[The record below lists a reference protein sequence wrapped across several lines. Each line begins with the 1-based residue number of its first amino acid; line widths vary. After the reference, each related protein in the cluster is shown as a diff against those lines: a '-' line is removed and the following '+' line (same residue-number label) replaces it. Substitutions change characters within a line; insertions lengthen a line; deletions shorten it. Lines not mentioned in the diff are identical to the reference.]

1 MHFILRTNFPDVCLC
16 ECACSVLPMYLLVRA
31 RSTCTI
37 YSTYFFLKNWNSTY
51 MNINIFF
58 SVLKLLVGIFFF
70 LFLCIKNHISW
81 TWSNQ
86 VVPFRWD
93 LSRSC
98 SSTSCSEW
106 SEHWNLTRLL
116 QPNSENLREE
126 ISWPPWII

>member
-58 SVLKLLVGIFFF
+58 SVLKLLVGIFFSCF
-70 LFLCIKNHISW
+70 YVSKITYHEHEVTKWFHLDG
-81 TWSNQ
+81 TWADHVVQNPAQSGVNTEIWPDCSNQ
-86 VVPFRWD
+86 ILKTSVKRFHD
-93 LSRSC
+93 L
-98 SSTSCSEW
+98 
-106 SEHWNLTRLL
+106 
-116 QPNSENLREE
+116 PG
-126 ISWPPWII
+126 